1 MGSGWSQITK
11 PAFVLT
17 FKTVR
22 YPWLRVISK
31 SSLDTMAS
39 CWLVTLWL
47 FWQVFGGGDML
58 YARWAL
64 GIDVNSFLQYTSPT
78 EMTVER
84 VEGVYGI
91 LTGVSIRDKWL

>member
-1 MGSGWSQITK
+1 
-11 PAFVLT
+11 
-17 FKTVR
+17 
-22 YPWLRVISK
+22 
-31 SSLDTMAS
+31 
-39 CWLVTLWL
+39 
-47 FWQVFGGGDML
+47 ML

-64 GIDVNSFLQYTSPT
+64 GNDVSSFLQYTSPT

>member
-1 MGSGWSQITK
+1 
-11 PAFVLT
+11 
-17 FKTVR
+17 
-22 YPWLRVISK
+22 
-31 SSLDTMAS
+31 MAS

-64 GIDVNSFLQYTSPT
+64 GNDVSSFLQYTSPT

>member
-1 MGSGWSQITK
+1 MTK

-17 FKTVR
+17 
-22 YPWLRVISK
+22 
-31 SSLDTMAS
+31 SLNCSVPLAEVYQQVFIGH
-39 CWLVTLWL
+39 CGQLLCL
-47 FWQVFGGGDML
+47 FWQVFGGGGML

-64 GIDVNSFLQYTSPT
+64 RNIVSFSLQYTSST
-78 EMTVER
+78 EMTAER